1 MWCLEYSHG
10 GYKSGD
16 GNKGGMANGEEN
28 LNFIKYRMFV
38 LEMKPIGV
46 ITNRLLFFEVH
57 QMII

>member
-1 MWCLEYSHG
+1 MVYRGIDFLGKCCMMNE
-10 GYKSGD
+10 
-16 GNKGGMANGEEN
+16 GET

>member
-1 MWCLEYSHG
+1 M
-10 GYKSGD
+10 
-16 GNKGGMANGEEN
+16 N

-57 QMII
+57 QMMLEDEDYLDAVKINAMAVIQTPGLR